1 MNEESDVTRLLH
13 QISNGNDVYDQLYPL
28 VYEELG
34 RIASMRIQMEDRNH
48 TFSKTELV
56 HEVYIK
62 IVDQDEI
69 SFKNR
74 NDFMAIA
81 SNCMRQIL
89 VDYARKK
96 KAEKRGGAQQ
106 DMTYVDELFSRY
118 DHKAKQ
124 LLDIDEA
131 LNRLSSLNKRLSD
144 VVTMRFFGEMKIDE
158 IADTLEVSESTVN
171 RDWAKAR
178 GWLYKELK

>member
-1 MNEESDVTRLLH
+1 MNEKLDVTQLLH
-13 QISNGNDVYDQLYPL
+13 QISDGKDVYDQLYPL

-48 TFSKTELV
+48 TYSKTELV
-56 HEVYIK
+56 HEAYIK
-62 IVDQDEI
+62 IVNQEAI
-69 SFKNR
+69 SFKSR

-96 KAEKRGGAQQ
+96 KAEKRGGIQQ
-106 DMTYVDELFSRY
+106 DMTYVDELFSHY
-118 DHKAKQ
+118 DHKSKQ
-124 LLDIDEA
+124 LIDIDDA
-131 LNRLSSLNKRLSD
+131 LKRLATLNKRLSD

-158 IADTLEVSESTVN
+158 IADTLEVSETTVS

>member
-1 MNEESDVTRLLH
+1 MNKKHDITHLLH
-13 QISNGNDVYDQLYPL
+13 QISNGKDVYDQLYPL
-28 VYEELG
+28 VYDELG
-34 RIASMRIQMEDRNH
+34 RIASIRIHMENHNH
-48 TFSKTELV
+48 TYSKTELV

-62 IVDQDEI
+62 IVEQDSI

-96 KAEKRGGAQQ
+96 KADKRGGAQY
-106 DMTYVDELFSRY
+106 DKTYVDELFSRY

-131 LNRLSSLNKRLSD
+131 LDRLASLNKRLSD

-158 IADTLEVSESTVN
+158 IADALEISESTVN

-178 GWLYKELK
+178 GWLHKELK